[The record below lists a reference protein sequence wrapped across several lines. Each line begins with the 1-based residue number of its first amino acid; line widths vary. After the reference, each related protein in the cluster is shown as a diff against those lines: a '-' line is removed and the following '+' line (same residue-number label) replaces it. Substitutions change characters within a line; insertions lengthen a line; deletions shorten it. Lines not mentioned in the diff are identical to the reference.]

1 VNELETNLLTGEE
14 VAFQTTKHWFAP
26 VRDSA
31 IAILLVLAAI
41 VVRWISPT
49 GEGLLGSIG
58 GLMDLISTGALIV
71 AIAWILYNVAVFVS
85 AHFGVTN
92 MRVLRY
98 EGILRRRSSE
108 TLLGTLT
115 DVKLTE
121 SFLGRTLGFGDVQI
135 LTSSGAAGK
144 DDWETVANAARLRT
158 AIQEQKAQAD
168 RQKAGLAAPVYAEP
182 APPTAVA
189 PSPAAPPASPAS
201 PASAASPATPGS
213 PASPATPA
221 STAADDAANALARL
235 AELHRQGLV
244 TDEEFQAKRTEIL
257 ARI

>member
-26 VRDSA
+26 VRDSLLA
-31 IAILLVLAAI
+31 VLLVLGAI

-49 GEGLLGSIG
+49 GEGILGSIG
-58 GLMDLISTGALIV
+58 GLMDLLSTGVLIV
-71 AIAWILYNVAVFVS
+71 AIAIILYNVAVFFS

-115 DVKLTE
+115 DVKYAQSL
-121 SFLGRTLGFGDVQI
+121 LGRTLGFGDLQI
-135 LTSSGAAGK
+135 LTSSGAAGR
-144 DDWETVANAARLRT
+144 DEFQTVSNASGLRT
-158 AIQEQKAQAD
+158 AIQEQKARAD
-168 RQKAGLAAPVYAEP
+168 RPQAGGAPATQAPAGPRAA
-182 APPTAVA
+182 APPT
-189 PSPAAPPASPAS
+189 P
-201 PASAASPATPGS
+201 TP
-213 PASPATPA
+213 T
-221 STAADDAANALARL
+221 STAADEAANALARL
-235 AELHRQGLV
+235 DELHKQGLV
-244 TDEEFQAKRTEIL
+244 TDEEFAAKRTEIL

>member
-14 VAFQTTKHWFAP
+14 IAFQTTKHWFAP

-31 IAILLVLAAI
+31 LATLLVLGAI

-49 GEGLLGSIG
+49 GEGLLGSVG
-58 GLMDLISTGALIV
+58 GLMDLISTGVLIV
-71 AIAWILYNVAVFVS
+71 AIAMILYNVAVFFS

-108 TLLGTLT
+108 TLLDTLT

-121 SFLGRTLGFGDVQI
+121 SFLGRTLGFGDLQI

-144 DDWETVANAARLRT
+144 DDWETVSGAGKLRT
-158 AIQEQKAQAD
+158 AIQEQKARKVLPGVQPHPAP
-168 RQKAGLAAPVYAEP
+168 AVPPPAAAPVS
-182 APPTAVA
+182 
-189 PSPAAPPASPAS
+189 PSGGPS
-201 PASAASPATPGS
+201 
-213 PASPATPA
+213 
-221 STAADDAANALARL
+221 AADDAAIALARL
-235 AELHRQGLV
+235 ADLHRQALI
-244 TDEEFQAKRTEIL
+244 TDEEFQAKRSEVL

>member
-14 VAFQTTKHWFAP
+14 IAFQTTKHWFAP

-31 IAILLVLAAI
+31 LAVLLVLGAI

-58 GLMDLISTGALIV
+58 GLLDLISTGVLIV
-71 AIAWILYNVAVFVS
+71 AIAIILYNVAVFFS

-98 EGILRRRSSE
+98 EGILRRRSCE
-108 TLLGTLT
+108 TLLDTLT

-121 SFLGRTLGFGDVQI
+121 SFLGRMLGFGDLQI

-144 DDWETVANAARLRT
+144 DEWETVSGAAKLRT
-158 AIQEQKAQAD
+158 AIQEQKARKALPSGQPHQA
-168 RQKAGLAAPVYAEP
+168 
-182 APPTAVA
+182 PTV
-189 PSPAAPPASPAS
+189 PQPAASPV
-201 PASAASPATPGS
+201 PASAPPN
-213 PASPATPA
+213 
-221 STAADDAANALARL
+221 AADDTAIALARL
-235 AELHRQGLV
+235 ADLHRQNLI

>member
-14 VAFQTTKHWFAP
+14 IAFQTTKHWFAP

-31 IAILLVLAAI
+31 VAILLVLGAI

-58 GLMDLISTGALIV
+58 GLMDLISTGVLIV
-71 AIAWILYNVAVFVS
+71 AIAIILYNVAVFFS

-108 TLLGTLT
+108 TLLDTLT

-121 SFLGRTLGFGDVQI
+121 SFLGRTLGFGDLQI

-144 DDWETVANAARLRT
+144 DEWDTVSGAAKLRT
-158 AIQEQKAQAD
+158 AIQEQKARKVVPSGQPH
-168 RQKAGLAAPVYAEP
+168 AAPTV
-182 APPTAVA
+182 PP
-189 PSPAAPPASPAS
+189 PAAVPV
-201 PASAASPATPGS
+201 PASAPPN
-213 PASPATPA
+213 
-221 STAADDAANALARL
+221 AADDAAIALARL
-235 AELHRQGLV
+235 ADLHRQALI
-244 TDEEFQAKRTEIL
+244 TDEEFQAKRSEVL